1 MDAREKL
8 IELAELETWR
18 KVERAIDDEAKRLC
32 RSGCR
37 DEPCRCAA
45 GRDPDWRRDA
55 IAALRARAA
64 MDEKQP

>member
-18 KVERAIDDEAKRLC
+18 KVERAIDDEA
-32 RSGCR
+32 
-37 DEPCRCAA
+37 
-45 GRDPDWRRDA
+45 
-55 IAALRARAA
+55 ALRARAA